1 MKYEIHLKI
10 LMATGLAFGYDPIV
24 FVQNDTFHNGIGKYI
39 TTWETLGKQ
48 GDWSIIM
55 TDFVASQNGSKFA
68 VQYGGVQRRT
78 RGS

>member
-1 MKYEIHLKI
+1 MIPSI
-10 LMATGLAFGYDPIV
+10 MVLASIV
-24 FVQNDTFHNGIGKYI
+24 

-55 TDFVASQNGSKFA
+55 TDFVASQNAANFA
-68 VQYGGVQRRT
+68 IQYGGVQRRN